1 MRKNNW
7 PAHANTHR
15 LIIGAIDVLEIYA
28 KAVVTAAVIVVVVI
42 VALQTFC
49 RCVESA
55 IIFAKSVTR
64 LLR

>member
-1 MRKNNW
+1 M
-7 PAHANTHR
+7 
-15 LIIGAIDVLEIYA
+15 LEIYA
-28 KAVVTAAVIVVVVI
+28 KAVVTVAVIVDVVVAVAVIVVVVI